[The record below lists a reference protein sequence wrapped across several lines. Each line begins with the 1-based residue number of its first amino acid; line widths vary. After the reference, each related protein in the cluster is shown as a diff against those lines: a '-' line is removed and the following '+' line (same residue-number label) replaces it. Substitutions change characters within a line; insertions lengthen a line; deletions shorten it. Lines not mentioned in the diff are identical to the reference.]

1 MRSPVLS
8 SFWYPPPGLAPTE
21 TATSTEPMVP
31 ATRPSTLRSC
41 HMGAIPTPLLQEALG
56 RGVALNMAASRIA
69 SFCPA
74 SVLAAHQASRSSASV
89 LTPQFSTF
97 QASTHSFSRCRNRA
111 ERSQLHSS
119 SLRRPIKARCRHA
132 CLRRRVRRPSGRR
145 FREVRC
151 VDIVDA
157 NRLRVF
163 DIARPG

>member
-97 QASTHSFSRCRNRA
+97 QASTNSSLHTSTRA
-111 ERSQLHSS
+111 ETHH
-119 SLRRPIKARCRHA
+119 RHT
-132 CLRRRVRRPSGRR
+132 
-145 FREVRC
+145 
-151 VDIVDA
+151 
-157 NRLRVF
+157 
-163 DIARPG
+163 